1 MAALALFSFST
12 PGVPQADSDAR
23 ALVGMLT
30 TGARSADLPLDPGI
44 AMLGLDGKVLRLRA
58 E

>member
-1 MAALALFSFST
+1 MAALALNPFST
-12 PGVPQADSDAR
+12 PGGPEADSDVR
-23 ALVGMLT
+23 APDGTLT
-30 TGARSADLPLDPGI
+30 TGALSAGLPLDQGI